1 MAGNRV
7 VFGSPPVL
15 TLEVKRHLFPDSES
29 YVDRNMLAV
38 NATVLAGR
46 FHGFLETQLR
56 TDELARFRDILRE
69 MYKQLRGEWHQEFLG
84 SGLDLQIKGDG
95 LGHFT
100 MSCVADDTPGL
111 GNELTFEI
119 GFDQTAIPEM
129 LEGLDQIISNFPVRP
144 D

>member
-1 MAGNRV
+1 MAGNKV

-15 TLEVKRHLFPDSES
+15 TLEVKRHLFPDSGS

-38 NATVLAGR
+38 NVAVLAGR
-46 FHGFLETQLR
+46 FHGFVETELR

-69 MYKQLRGEWHQEFLG
+69 MYKQLRGEWDQEFLG
-84 SGLDLQIKGDG
+84 SGLDFKIKGDG

-100 MSCVADDTPGL
+100 MTCVVNDSPGV

-119 GFDQTAIPEM
+119 GFDQTAIPEV
-129 LEGLDQIISNFPVRP
+129 LEGLDQVISNFPVRP

>member
-1 MAGNRV
+1 MDGNRI

-15 TLEVKRHLFPDSES
+15 TLEVKRHLFPESDS

-38 NATVLAGR
+38 NATVVAGR
-46 FHGFLETQLR
+46 FRGFLETQLR
-56 TDELARFRDILRE
+56 TDELARFRDIIRE
-69 MYKQLRGEWHQEFLG
+69 MYKRLRGEWHQEFLG
-84 SGLDLQIKGDG
+84 SGLDFKIKGDG

-100 MSCVADDTPGL
+100 MTCVADDSPGM

-119 GFDQTAIPEM
+119 GFEQTAIPEM
-129 LEGLDQIISNFPVRP
+129 LKALDRVISNFPVRP